1 MVARGIK
8 AGMRRHAVRGAALLI
23 GLAALG
29 GCASAVV
36 EGARATASEVTI
48 DKHMAAA
55 QAGDRVA
62 QFEVGSAYCC
72 SVNEGSELFNTPKAV
87 DWLCRSAVQ
96 GYAPA
101 MRKLGQIYMGD
112 TIEGVRLSRRLARAV
127 VGSST
132 NLAVSYAWLK
142 QAAAGGEAEAA
153 EEAQEVWN
161 TMNAT
166 QRQEANRQLSL
177 GTRATCRW
185 SEAIRG

>member
-1 MVARGIK
+1 MGGRGIM
-8 AGMRRHAVRGAALLI
+8 AGVRARVAQGAVLLF
-23 GLAALG
+23 GLAALS

-48 DKHMAAA
+48 NKHLAAA

-87 DWLCRSAVQ
+87 GWLCRSAAQ
-96 GYAPA
+96 GYTPA

-132 NLAVSYAWLK
+132 NLVVSYAWLK
-142 QAAAGGEAEAA
+142 QAAAGGEPEAGEEAA
-153 EEAQEVWN
+153 EVWSML
-161 TMNAT
+161 TPS

-177 GTRATCRW
+177 GTNATCRW
-185 SEAIRG
+185 EQAIRS